1 MKSMPS
7 CLASPL
13 PPLAI
18 ASVFAQS
25 ANLITQKDA
34 HAMNRDQEYGN
45 PNPKAPPELS
55 QFAFIVGKWRCD
67 VRVKGEDGTWQP
79 YQATWVGRYILDGYV
94 IADEYRMTNQKGE
107 LIVHG
112 MNFRSYSVEKKTW
125 MMRWLNARDSFWVEL
140 GPEKLGGVRVTP
152 KTITFNL
159 IDTFAPDALF
169 SSYVFK
175 HISKP
180 LYLERGKVSRSRK
193 EMDWIHNHRGSSHQM
208 TPPNPPHAP

>member
-1 MKSMPS
+1 MKSMPFF
-7 CLASPL
+7 LALLL

-18 ASVFAQS
+18 ASVFGQS
-25 ANLITQKDA
+25 ANLIRQKDA
-34 HAMNRDQEYGN
+34 QAMNRDKEYGN

-55 QFAFIVGKWRCD
+55 QFAFIIGKWRCD
-67 VRVKGEDGTWQP
+67 ARVKGEDGTWQP

-125 MMRWLNARDSFWVEL
+125 VMRWLSATGSFWVEL
-140 GPEKLGGVRVTP
+140 GPEKLGGVRVAP

-159 IDTFAPDALF
+159 IDTFAPDALTRVSF
-169 SSYVFK
+169 SN
-175 HISKP
+175 ISESHFTWTE
-180 LYLERGKVSRSRK
+180 ERSLDQGKTWAEFMVI
-193 EMDWIHNHRGSSHQM
+193 EAHR
-208 TPPNPPHAP
+208 T